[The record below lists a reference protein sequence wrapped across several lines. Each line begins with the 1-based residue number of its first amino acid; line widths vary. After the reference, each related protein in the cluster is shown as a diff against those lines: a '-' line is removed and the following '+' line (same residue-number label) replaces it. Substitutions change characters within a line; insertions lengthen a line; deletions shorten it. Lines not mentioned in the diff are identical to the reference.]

1 MYEYDKNII
10 TLIDIL
16 LIENLVPSKTEFYN
30 IIKSS
35 RQTISKIKKGINHF
49 TPLQI
54 AIICKKFN
62 VNANWI
68 FDTEDNVFLAPK
80 PSK

>member
-16 LIENLVPSKTEFYN
+16 TVENKISSKTEFYDE
-30 IIKSS
+30 IKTI

-49 TPLQI
+49 TPSQI
-54 AIICKKFN
+54 EIICKKYN

-68 FDTEDNVFLAPK
+68 FGTEKNVFLTPK
-80 PSK
+80 H

>member
-10 TLIDIL
+10 ILIDIL
-16 LIENLVPSKTEFYN
+16 LIENLVGSKTEFYD

-35 RQTISKIKKGINHF
+35 RQTVSKIKKGINHF

-68 FDTEDNVFLAPK
+68 FSTEKNVFLTPK
-80 PSK
+80 H

>member
-1 MYEYDKNII
+1 VYEYDKNII

-16 LIENLVPSKTEFYN
+16 TVENKISSKTEFYDE
-30 IIKSS
+30 IKSS

-54 AIICKKFN
+54 AIICKKYN

-68 FDTEDNVFLAPK
+68 FGTEKNVFLSPK
-80 PSK
+80 H

>member
-10 TLIDIL
+10 A
-16 LIENLVPSKTEFYN
+16 LIEILTLENKISSKTEFYDE
-30 IIKSS
+30 IKTI

-49 TPLQI
+49 TPTQI
-54 AIICKKFN
+54 EIICRKYN

-68 FDTEDNVFLAPK
+68 FGIEKNIFLTTEP
-80 PSK
+80 